1 MLRTTVSFLTLTFL
15 FLTGACDPKPGDT
28 DSGTASAST
37 TDASTTDAAT
47 TDAATTDESPT
58 SSATDDG
65 ATTDSDEPT
74 VATTG
79 DDTGDDTGSET
90 TGPVDPE
97 HQSAC
102 EAACQLIFECEGGG
116 DGSLAECAQDCTSE
130 FPELPAECVPLNLA
144 FVQCIAQLTCA
155 ELDGEEEPCAAE
167 IEAVETCAGF
177 GDECTQAVSEED
189 DGCGVSTFCPDAPT
203 QEIFCDAE
211 TCVCSVDGVEVAQC
225 PADNVCAEGDAIFD
239 KMASCCK
246 FE

>member
-1 MLRTTVSFLTLTFL
+1 MLRSTLSFLTLTFL

-47 TDAATTDESPT
+47 TDASTTDESPT
-58 SSATDDG
+58 SSATEDG

-74 VATTG
+74 VATTS
-79 DDTGDDTGSET
+79 DDTGSET

-116 DGSLAECAQDCTSE
+116 DVPLAECAQDCASE
-130 FPELPAECVPLNLA
+130 FQGLEPECVPLNLT

-167 IEAVETCAGF
+167 LEAVEVCAGVGDPCTVGVSDE
-177 GDECTQAVSEED
+177 GDE
-189 DGCGVSTFCPDAPT
+189 GCGVSTFCPDMPT

-211 TCVCSVDGVEVAQC
+211 TCVCSVDGVETAQC

-239 KMASCCK
+239 KMATCCK

>member
-1 MLRTTVSFLTLTFL
+1 MLRTSLSFLTLTFL

-37 TDASTTDAAT
+37 TDASTTDAAA
-47 TDAATTDESPT
+47 TDASTTDESPT

-65 ATTDSDEPT
+65 ATTGNEEPT
-74 VATTG
+74 VATS
-79 DDTGDDTGSET
+79 GDDTGSDP

-102 EAACQLIFECEGGG
+102 EDACQFLLGCEGGG
-116 DGSLAECAQDCTSE
+116 DGTLAECAQECASE
-130 FPELPAECVPLNLA
+130 FQGLEAECVPLHLT

-167 IEAVETCAGF
+167 LQAVEACAGF
-177 GDECTQAVSEED
+177 EDPCTFGVSDEGDES
-189 DGCGVSTFCPDAPT
+189 CGLSKSCSDAPT
-203 QEIFCDAE
+203 QEIICDAE

>member
-37 TDASTTDAAT
+37 TDAATTDAAT

-74 VATTG
+74 VGTTG
-79 DDTGDDTGSET
+79 DDTGSDT

-102 EAACQLIFECEGGG
+102 EAACKLIFECEGGG
-116 DGSLAECAQDCTSE
+116 DGSLAECAQDCASE
-130 FPELPAECVPLNLA
+130 FAWLEPECVPLNLT
-144 FVQCIAQLTCA
+144 FVQCIGQLTCA

-167 IEAVETCAGF
+167 LAAVEECANVGQ
-177 GDECTQAVSEED
+177 ECTQAVSEEG
-189 DGCGVSTFCPDAPT
+189 DGCGVSTICPDAPT
-203 QEIFCDAE
+203 QEIFCGAE

-239 KMASCCK
+239 KMNSCCK